1 LPFSFT
7 LFTEGASHARINHGV
22 SMINEKFLN
31 EFEEYLTSGRLEEDF
46 EYSAED
52 RRFEILD
59 YLERFM
65 DLAEKVDSTA
75 TRLIF
80 KNSQLGEL
88 MGEKAHK

>member
-1 LPFSFT
+1 MLS
-7 LFTEGASHARINHGV
+7 
-22 SMINEKFLN
+22 EKLLD

-52 RRFEILD
+52 RRFEVLD

-65 DLAEKVDSTA
+65 DLAEKVDETA

-88 MGEKAHK
+88 MGENAQK

>member
-1 LPFSFT
+1 MLS
-7 LFTEGASHARINHGV
+7 
-22 SMINEKFLN
+22 EKLLD

-65 DLAEKVDSTA
+65 DLAEKVDTTA

-88 MGEKAHK
+88 MGENPQK